1 MIRKIIKQFKDHGVI
16 DVFKEYP
23 TKDIVVSIFAL
34 SKLQTATAYYEEK
47 QATPGP
53 EVDPELIQQLAHY
66 SAYASAAYGWKMEV
80 AFRGRLHM
88 GNMQAMLKKT
98 GVNADDVIDSEW
110 ESKTHRPAYFIVR
123 DRKHKKIVLAIRGT
137 LSARDVLT
145 DLCAAAET
153 FETGCK
159 GKHRAHHGMLE
170 AAKRV
175 ADATGETVSAA
186 LDANPD
192 YSLVL
197 VGHSLGGGVA
207 AVLGTL
213 WESRYPD
220 LVVYGYG
227 SPCVGPLD
235 ARPTTCSNIVSVLGD
250 GDPFSCLSLG
260 HIADLSK
267 ALAFLCEDDELRSLI
282 RMRTDGT
289 VEEMDL
295 QDLRWCADTMQK
307 LRESLTG
314 ELMYPPGRILFIK
327 RGTDNSVILRD
338 VSRSKFTDLRLHS
351 RMLDVSRHVPI
362 LYESLLHDAAK
373 SNP

>member
-1 MIRKIIKQFKDHGVI
+1 MKKCL
-16 DVFKEYP
+16 ELLP
-23 TKDIVVSIFAL
+23 TNSPIGKTTFVSI
-34 SKLQTATAYYEEK
+34 
-47 QATPGP
+47 
-53 EVDPELIQQLAHY
+53 
-66 SAYASAAYGWKMEV
+66 
-80 AFRGRLHM
+80 
-88 GNMQAMLKKT
+88 
-98 GVNADDVIDSEW
+98 DSDW

-123 DRKHKKIVLAIRGT
+123 DRKHKKVVLAIRGT

-145 DLCAAAET
+145 DLCASAEN
-153 FETGCK
+153 FEAGCE
-159 GKHRAHHGMLE
+159 GQHRAHHGMLE

-175 ADATGETVSAA
+175 ANATGEAVSAE

-213 WESRYPD
+213 WESKYPD

-227 SPCVGPLD
+227 APCVGPLD
-235 ARPTTCSNIVSVLGD
+235 ARPTTCANIVSVLGD

-267 ALAFLCEDDELRSLI
+267 ALALLCEDDELRSLI
-282 RMRTDGT
+282 RIRTDGT
-289 VEEMDL
+289 VDKMDI
-295 QDLRWCADTMQK
+295 QDLRWCADTMQR

-314 ELMYPPGRILFIK
+314 ELMYPPGRTLFIK
-327 RGTDNSVILRD
+327 RGTDKSVSLQD

-351 RMLDVSRHVPI
+351 RMLDVSRHVPS

-373 SNP
+373 T